1 MQRLSV
7 SLRGVRHCLNPQ
19 DLFKAVEA
27 SMEKSSRLS
36 DVQNLELL
44 VRGAIWSPKK
54 VFWSLSKSLLRIQ
67 WRLWWKSTRSGIWRR
82 RLTAT
87 TKGDDCQRRQRAK
100 TDGDDCQRQMPA
112 TNTRGWVVQR
122 EGCSV
127 VCGCAVSAT
136 ELFASHRLPP
146 LGCCQGRRKGAAK
159 SKLGIASTS
168 LQV

>member
-67 WRLWWKSTRSGIWRR
+67 WRLWWTSPRSGIWRR

-87 TKGDDCQRRQRAK
+87 RKGDDCQRR
-100 TDGDDCQRQMPA
+100 MPA
-112 TNTRGWVVQR
+112 TNASDEYQGVGRSARRLLSGMWLCRISHGVVR
-122 EGCSV
+122 ESPV
-127 VCGCAVSAT
+127 AT
-136 ELFASHRLPP
+136 IRLLSGAS
-146 LGCCQGRRKGAAK
+146 
-159 SKLGIASTS
+159 
-168 LQV
+168 